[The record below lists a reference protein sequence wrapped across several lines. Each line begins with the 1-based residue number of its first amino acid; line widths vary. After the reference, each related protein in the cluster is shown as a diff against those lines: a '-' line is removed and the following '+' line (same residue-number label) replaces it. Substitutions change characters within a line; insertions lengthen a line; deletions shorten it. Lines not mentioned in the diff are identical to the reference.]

1 MLTIKKPMMFPTLE
15 NECGLFGKN
24 KKDGN
29 APFAEQ

>member
-1 MLTIKKPMMFPTLE
+1 MLPIKKPMMFSILE
-15 NECGLFGKN
+15 IECGLFGKN